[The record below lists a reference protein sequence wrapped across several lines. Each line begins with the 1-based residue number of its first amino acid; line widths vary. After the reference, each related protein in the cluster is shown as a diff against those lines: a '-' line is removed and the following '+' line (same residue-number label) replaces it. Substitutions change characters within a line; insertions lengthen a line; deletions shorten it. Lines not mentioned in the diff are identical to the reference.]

1 MPEMSEPT
9 IRLATPDDAPALL
22 AIYEPYVRQ
31 TAITCEYAVETSKSY

>member
-1 MPEMSEPT
+1 MPEKSEMSEPT

-31 TAITCEYAVETSKSY
+31 TAITANTRCER